1 MLRKPMLTNERGP
14 APATDATP
22 ALAVA
27 ARAVSAP
34 CPQSRFADL
43 SFLHSRGGLRWRI
56 WDFAVAVAAF
66 WIAFALSPYTEKMP
80 AVWYLL
86 TVGALYG
93 FLLTT
98 VARTCGV
105 PQPEHGACVYELLV
119 TSLLAVAI
127 SYFIFNAIVG
137 LTLVRTYGR
146 YIVGITLGLSMLGVA
161 APRYV
166 LGRLMAR
173 QPLGVMIYG
182 AGSQGR
188 TCVRKLLTSK
198 LFRVV
203 GFLDHKADLR
213 GASIEGVPVL
223 GPIQEWTPQRLLDH
237 GVALVVLC
245 VRSRLIRENAGE
257 LAKLRRGGVELLT
270 LGALFEQYFKT
281 IEVDCDSLPLLA
293 SRPLILHNSPNLVAK
308 RLLDLA
314 VASTALILTLPLW
327 PLLALLIRLDSRGP
341 ALFRQTRVRRHGE
354 LFTIYKFRT
363 MCLDAEK
370 DGAQWAAVDDP
381 RVTRLGRLLR
391 LTRLDELPQ
400 LWNVVKGD
408 MSLVGPR
415 PERPEFVEHL
425 SRSIPFYDQ
434 RHLLPPGLTGW
445 AQILYRYGAS
455 EEDARHK
462 LAYDL
467 YYIRNMS
474 LSLDLE
480 ILLRTVPLLMRG
492 SR

>member
-1 MLRKPMLTNERGP
+1 MFLDIK
-14 APATDATP
+14 
-22 ALAVA
+22 
-27 ARAVSAP
+27 RA
-34 CPQSRFADL
+34 FDL
-43 SFLHSRGGLRWRI
+43 FLVL
-56 WDFAVAVAAF
+56 
-66 WIAFALSPYTEKMP
+66 
-80 AVWYLL
+80 
-86 TVGALYG
+86 GA
-93 FLLTT
+93 FLL
-98 VARTCGV
+98 
-105 PQPEHGACVYELLV
+105 
-119 TSLLAVAI
+119 
-127 SYFIFNAIVG
+127 
-137 LTLVRTYGR
+137 
-146 YIVGITLGLSMLGVA
+146 
-161 APRYV
+161 
-166 LGRLMAR
+166 
-173 QPLGVMIYG
+173 
-182 AGSQGR
+182 
-188 TCVRKLLTSK
+188 
-198 LFRVV
+198 
-203 GFLDHKADLR
+203 
-213 GASIEGVPVL
+213 
-223 GPIQEWTPQRLLDH
+223 
-237 GVALVVLC
+237 
-245 VRSRLIRENAGE
+245 
-257 LAKLRRGGVELLT
+257 
-270 LGALFEQYFKT
+270 
-281 IEVDCDSLPLLA
+281 
-293 SRPLILHNSPNLVAK
+293 
-308 RLLDLA
+308 
-314 VASTALILTLPLW
+314 LW
-327 PLLALLIRLDSRGP
+327 PLLLLSALLVWHFHGRPVLFAQRRPGWRGRP
-341 ALFRQTRVRRHGE
+341 FL
-354 LFTIYKFRT
+354 IYKFRT